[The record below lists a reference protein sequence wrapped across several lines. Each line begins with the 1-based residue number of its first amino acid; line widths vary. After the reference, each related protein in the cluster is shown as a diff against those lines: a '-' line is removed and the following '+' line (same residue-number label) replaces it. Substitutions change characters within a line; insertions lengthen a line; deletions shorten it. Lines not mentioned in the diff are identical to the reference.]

1 MLTIQDQLETGRP
14 SPSNTIT
21 PSTSSTG
28 YIVSSPP
35 NPLKSPLTRPTA
47 LERFLEPSNFTELF
61 PSIRPH
67 LIKGDLKRLAQ
78 VPGVFNRVATITLYQ
93 ESVVELASES
103 PSCLGQ
109 QFYFLI
115 YGLNRPSPV
124 GRISKKEA
132 LSFVKSMDLF
142 VSSPAQALAL
152 LDIPFPRLQK
162 VIIWARYLREILLQS
177 HAETATITSETPY
190 TDFHNP
196 NKPFDFPEARL
207 ITHLASYATVVEIF
221 VPGTSHYD
229 EGEDEWHEHR
239 SEVGYYLDESKL
251 EPKELESGIWSS
263 YLAIVPYQKRFPPGT
278 VMDDW
283 WNVPDLGDRL
293 SLNRIKP
300 IDTLVLW
307 IHDASNTFHQLPSK
321 NLIIALGPRVLRDE
335 AGCLRC
341 IDELPELAVIR
352 YLLDSRA
359 VTSSKVIIQIHPPPY
374 IAIMSCNTLSPSIL
388 ICWWIQTSW
397 PDETPPLQT

>member
-1 MLTIQDQLETGRP
+1 MSWAAILLSGLRAESTVTRRKDQ
-14 SPSNTIT
+14 
-21 PSTSSTG
+21 
-28 YIVSSPP
+28 
-35 NPLKSPLTRPTA
+35 
-47 LERFLEPSNFTELF
+47 
-61 PSIRPH
+61 
-67 LIKGDLKRLAQ
+67 
-78 VPGVFNRVATITLYQ
+78 Q
-93 ESVVELASES
+93 EGS
-103 PSCLGQ
+103 
-109 QFYFLI
+109 
-115 YGLNRPSPV
+115 
-124 GRISKKEA
+124 
-132 LSFVKSMDLF
+132 
-142 VSSPAQALAL
+142 
-152 LDIPFPRLQK
+152 
-162 VIIWARYLREILLQS
+162 VIICEEYGFIHVEPGTSPRSFGYPISTTAESHYLGALPSRDPTPS